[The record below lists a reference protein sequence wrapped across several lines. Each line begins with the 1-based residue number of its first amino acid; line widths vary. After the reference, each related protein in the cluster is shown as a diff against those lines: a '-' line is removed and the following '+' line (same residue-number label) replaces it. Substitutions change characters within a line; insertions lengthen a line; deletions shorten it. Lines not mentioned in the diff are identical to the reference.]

1 MNRNHSFVRLR
12 RKGKYNL
19 SKNDS
24 QEKNMIPKENK
35 LLDLNKINQINEYYT
50 KKANMDNY
58 NSTNKNPLHSKYN
71 RINSACKHTSSKVD
85 LNYEN
90 NNNLKNNII
99 NSDINNN
106 CQIEKSNP
114 KLRPSKSALYSK
126 SSNHDSHN
134 IDNIDECGDYY
145 LCQNCINERLIE
157 EKRRRDE
164 LNSRNNN
171 NNNLYEDKNR
181 YYNENRIREK
191 LNQRER
197 NINVAYHTL
206 EKCQQINQ
214 KDKLIK
220 ENENAINPLYQQHHN
235 YKYENFRTKYKQ
247 KQQYIKDNYN
257 KFVNNER
264 PEITKYFSNYINNPD
279 YKPKEYGEYKPKIYD
294 IENYKKDLNEQINY
308 KINKR
313 RREKEEDK
321 YNENKEYLS
330 NQKKIAKENEEKA
343 LKKQKIKE
351 ELIKGNLDII
361 NAKKESIEKIY
372 EEDMKKYRE
381 YYEKENQEYNDKLLE
396 EKYKK
401 NKINREFVTEN
412 QKNLNRIR
420 RDKEQ
425 QKFEKKTYKYNDY
438 SYEPVKEPTDKCYA
452 CKKIYPRK
460 LLTRNSNIFGYKTK
474 SKNN

>member
-19 SKNDS
+19 NKNDN
-24 QEKNMIPKENK
+24 QEKNIKSQENK
-35 LLDLNKINQINEYYT
+35 YQDINNVNQINEYYT
-50 KKANMDNY
+50 KKAYMDNY
-58 NSTNKNPLHSKYN
+58 NSVNNNPLYSKYN
-71 RINSACKHTSSKVD
+71 RINSTCKHSSSKMD
-85 LNYEN
+85 LKHEN
-90 NNNLKNNII
+90 NKLDNNILD
-99 NSDINNN
+99 NNNINNN
-106 CQIEKSNP
+106 YQTEKLNP
-114 KLRPSKSALYSK
+114 KLRPSKSALFSK
-126 SSNHDSHN
+126 SSKHDSHKSE
-134 IDNIDECGDYY
+134 NIDENGDYY

-157 EKRRRDE
+157 EKRKRDE

-171 NNNLYEDKNR
+171 NNIYEDKNR
-181 YYNENRIREK
+181 YYNENRIKER

-197 NINVAYHTL
+197 NINEAYHTL
-206 EKCQQINQ
+206 EKCQKINA

-235 YKYENFRTKYKQ
+235 YKYENFRTKYAQ

-257 KFVNNER
+257 KFINNER
-264 PEITKYFSNYINNPD
+264 PEITKYFSNYINNPN
-279 YKPKEYGEYKPKIYD
+279 YKPKEYGEYKPKIID

-308 KINKR
+308 KINKKR
-313 RREKEEDK
+313 KEKEEDK

-330 NQKKIAKENEEKA
+330 LQKKIEKENEEKA

-361 NAKKESIEKIY
+361 NAKKDKKEKIY
-372 EEDMKKYRE
+372 EEDMKKYKE
-381 YYEKENQEYNDKLLE
+381 YYEKENQEYNDKLLK
-396 EKYKK
+396 EKCKK
-401 NKINREFVTEN
+401 NKINREFITEN

-425 QKFEKKTYKYNDY
+425 QKIENNNYRYNDY
-438 SYEPVKEPTDKCYA
+438 SYEPIKEPTDKCYA

>member
-19 SKNDS
+19 NKNDNQEKTIKS
-24 QEKNMIPKENK
+24 QENK
-35 LLDLNKINQINEYYT
+35 YQDINNVNQINEYYT
-50 KKANMDNY
+50 KKAYMDNY
-58 NSTNKNPLHSKYN
+58 NSVNNNPLYSKYN
-71 RINSACKHTSSKVD
+71 RINSTYKHSSSKMD
-85 LNYEN
+85 LKHEN
-90 NNNLKNNII
+90 NNLNNNILD
-99 NSDINNN
+99 NNNINNN
-106 CQIEKSNP
+106 YQTEKLNP
-114 KLRPSKSALYSK
+114 KLRPSKSALFSK
-126 SSNHDSHN
+126 SSKHDSHKSE
-134 IDNIDECGDYY
+134 NIDENGDYY

-157 EKRRRDE
+157 EKRKRDE

-171 NNNLYEDKNR
+171 NNIYEDKNR
-181 YYNENRIREK
+181 YYNENRIKER

-197 NINVAYHTL
+197 NINEAYHTL
-206 EKCQQINQ
+206 EKCQKINA

-235 YKYENFRTKYKQ
+235 YKYENFRTKYAQ

-257 KFVNNER
+257 KFINNER
-264 PEITKYFSNYINNPD
+264 PEITKYFSNYINNPN
-279 YKPKEYGEYKPKIYD
+279 YKPKEYGEYKPKIID

-308 KINKR
+308 KINKKR
-313 RREKEEDK
+313 KEKEEDK
-321 YNENKEYLS
+321 YSENKEYLS
-330 NQKKIAKENEEKA
+330 LQKKIEKENEEKA

-361 NAKKESIEKIY
+361 NAKKDKKEKIY
-372 EEDMKKYRE
+372 EEDMKKYKE
-381 YYEKENQEYNDKLLE
+381 YYEKENQEYNDKLLK
-396 EKYKK
+396 EKCKK
-401 NKINREFVTEN
+401 NKINREFITEN

-425 QKFEKKTYKYNDY
+425 QKIENNNYRYNDY
-438 SYEPVKEPTDKCYA
+438 SYEPIKEPTDKCYA

>member
-19 SKNDS
+19 NKNDN
-24 QEKNMIPKENK
+24 QEKNIKPQENK
-35 LLDLNKINQINEYYT
+35 YQDINNLNQINEYYT
-50 KKANMDNY
+50 KKAYIDNY
-58 NSTNKNPLHSKYN
+58 NSVNNNPLYSKYN
-71 RINSACKHTSSKVD
+71 RINSTCKHSSSKMD
-85 LNYEN
+85 LKQEN
-90 NNNLKNNII
+90 NNLNNNILD
-99 NSDINNN
+99 NNNINNN
-106 CQIEKSNP
+106 YQTEKLNP
-114 KLRPSKSALYSK
+114 KLRPSKSALFSK
-126 SSNHDSHN
+126 SSKHDSHKSE
-134 IDNIDECGDYY
+134 NIDENGDYY

-157 EKRRRDE
+157 EKRKRDE

-171 NNNLYEDKNR
+171 NNIYEDKNR
-181 YYNENRIREK
+181 YYNENRIKER

-197 NINVAYHTL
+197 NINEAYHTL
-206 EKCQQINQ
+206 EKCQKINA

-235 YKYENFRTKYKQ
+235 YKYENFRTKYAQ

-257 KFVNNER
+257 KFINNER
-264 PEITKYFSNYINNPD
+264 PEITKYFSNYINNPN
-279 YKPKEYGEYKPKIYD
+279 YKPKEYGEYKPKIID

-308 KINKR
+308 KINKKR
-313 RREKEEDK
+313 KEKEEDK

-330 NQKKIAKENEEKA
+330 LQKKIEKENEEKA

-361 NAKKESIEKIY
+361 NAKKDKKEKIY
-372 EEDMKKYRE
+372 EEDMKKYKE
-381 YYEKENQEYNDKLLE
+381 YYEKENQEYNDKLLK
-396 EKYKK
+396 EKCKK
-401 NKINREFVTEN
+401 NKINREFITEN

-425 QKFEKKTYKYNDY
+425 QKIENNNYRYNDY
-438 SYEPVKEPTDKCYA
+438 SYEPIKEPTDKCYA